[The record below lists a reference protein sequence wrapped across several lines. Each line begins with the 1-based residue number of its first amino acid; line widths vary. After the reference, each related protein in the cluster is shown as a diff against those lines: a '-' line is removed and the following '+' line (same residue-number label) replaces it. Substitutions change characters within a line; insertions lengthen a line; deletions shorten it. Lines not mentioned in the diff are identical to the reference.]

1 MNEVCK
7 IINSFFF
14 ELKNDPIQ
22 EVLALDEKETII
34 DSYVRNK
41 LDRELAMLVISYF
54 LMDIING
61 AGKNQEK
68 IDQATETFIISTK
81 DKQRILFK
89 RALIATDKY
98 VNADLHKQ
106 NVD

>member
-1 MNEVCK
+1 MNEVRK
-7 IINSFFF
+7 IINDFFF
-14 ELKNDPIQ
+14 ELKHDPIQ
-22 EVLALDEKETII
+22 EVLALEERETII

-41 LDRELAMLVISYF
+41 LDRELATVVISYF
-54 LMDIING
+54 LWDTING

-68 IDQATETFIISTK
+68 IAQATETFLISNR
-81 DKQRILFK
+81 DKQLILFK

-106 NVD
+106 NLD